1 MNERALWEHVND
13 ERDGNWKLTFVS
25 LGVFAIFLQIPI
37 CKVRIFWE
45 GHKIWKN
52 LPLKI
57 WHYSV
62 TSNFTWKIFSNFVAF
77 SEYPNFNKRAM
88 FPEDM

>member
-37 CKVRIFWE
+37 C
-45 GHKIWKN
+45 
-52 LPLKI
+52 
-57 WHYSV
+57 
-62 TSNFTWKIFSNFVAF
+62 
-77 SEYPNFNKRAM
+77 NKSAM
-88 FPEDM
+88 FRWLANFFEAVWGLQSWNFD